1 MLPNPKNTK
10 TINNLLAKPSD
21 PDINEAEINQKKL
34 QAKRKAIVISLILT
48 AGLSFIFWGYKSI
61 RSLAQSPPNFNFEL
75 NFKLPKFSLPTNNK
89 PGKPSSVDLDKFLE
103 KSSNKWSIFV
113 SLNTDYSNAVFEY
126 QTNLL
131 GPIETGQIIEKINN
145 TKISSQS
152 LINLSLPQGLLFQ
165 ETLDSDITTFYHGLI
180 HLPKNKILIIIKN
193 ENNTSSAET
202 QSELP
207 LLIEHLYWYAV
218 NFLD

>member
-10 TINNLLAKPSD
+10 NINNLLAKPSD

-48 AGLSFIFWGYKSI
+48 AGLSFIFWSYKSI

-113 SLNTDYSNAVFEY
+113 SLNTDYSNSVFEY
-126 QTNLL
+126 QTDLL
-131 GPIETGQIIEKINN
+131 GPIETGEIIEKISN

-165 ETLDSDITTFYHGLI
+165 ETLDSTSTTFYHGLI

-193 ENNTSSAET
+193 ENNTNSAET